1 MNTQEKID
9 ILFDNF
15 KEFLKEKNR
24 RYGDSATQPCKI
36 FSKLDAVNSIL
47 IRCDDKLNRIM
58 NSKDGIK
65 KSDLSDLF
73 GYIALYMITQD
84 WVSFDEEID

>member
-24 RYGDSATQPCKI
+24 RYGDSAMSPIQI
-36 FSKLDAVNSIL
+36 FSKLDATEQLFNRVDDKINRVKNSSELRKNDLADIFGYCALIL
-47 IRCDDKLNRIM
+47 I
-58 NSKDGIK
+58 SKDWTDFK
-65 KSDLSDLF
+65 D
-73 GYIALYMITQD
+73 Q
-84 WVSFDEEID
+84 ID